1 MPLKTGKDPAQF
13 GQFATPIE
21 AMIAE
26 DNEVRVIAAF
36 VDRLDLPALGFKMA
50 GNTGASGPGDIPTT
64 YYKAKRRSTA
74 SGR

>member
-13 GQFATPIE
+13 GLFATPIE

-36 VDRLDLPALGFKMA
+36 VDRLDLPALGFKMI
-50 GNTGASGPGDIPTT
+50 GHTGAS
-64 YYKAKRRSTA
+64 A
-74 SGR
+74 